1 MWYSLNDPLPKIDVS
16 EIGVGWLATGP
27 AGGGIVTLKVLLI
40 NDFVHSCIISKLFRK
55 YNKKKITSVPF
66 GYF

>member
-27 AGGGIVTLKVLLI
+27 VGGGIVTLKVLLI
-40 NDFVHSCIISKLFRK
+40 NDFVHSCIILNFLG
-55 YNKKKITSVPF
+55 NITKKITSVPF